1 MILTL
6 AMNTASPSLQTEA
19 PGCYCGQ
26 KGLHLEGFSVICPLP
41 AAALHPFVKRFETLS
56 FLLAPA
62 CNELQT
68 PPAAHTKEYPPGVEG
83 IIKMPC
89 FSSRPVFISKA
100 PACGYLCMSIWSCSV
115 PTGSFPSLV
124 MSKSEAREEKD
135 GNVVSVALQ
144 PGRTHWSLCLVPSA
158 GGDDCSSKPA
168 PQDWQS
174 SLQVQVSL
182 YGVLVPVPGE
192 QDGWIFGLVMCKVF
206 RASGVS

>member
-1 MILTL
+1 
-6 AMNTASPSLQTEA
+6 
-19 PGCYCGQ
+19 
-26 KGLHLEGFSVICPLP
+26 
-41 AAALHPFVKRFETLS
+41 
-56 FLLAPA
+56 
-62 CNELQT
+62 
-68 PPAAHTKEYPPGVEG
+68 
-83 IIKMPC
+83 
-89 FSSRPVFISKA
+89 
-100 PACGYLCMSIWSCSV
+100 
-115 PTGSFPSLV
+115 
-124 MSKSEAREEKD
+124 MSKSEACEKKG